1 MGLEQ
6 SSTLIHGAENSK
18 LYGTPLVARTKT
30 LLSHAHTLLFFQ
42 LEYMKEHRTFLMI
55 VDLKLRFSI
64 NESLINRDTDR
75 DSCSPLLYS
84 PLLTKEPIQD
94 SMPALGCVH
103 LFFFPFLPVIEFP
116 TLLIEELSSVDNFYE
131 TLSLC
136 RGLGQMR
143 PRKTL

>member
-1 MGLEQ
+1 M
-6 SSTLIHGAENSK
+6 T
-18 LYGTPLVARTKT
+18 
-30 LLSHAHTLLFFQ
+30 
-42 LEYMKEHRTFLMI
+42 
-55 VDLKLRFSI
+55 SI
-64 NESLINRDTDR
+64 LINRDTDR

-103 LFFFPFLPVIEFP
+103 RSLSHFFFFLPSCDRVP
-116 TLLIEELSSVDNFYE
+116 YALIEELSSVDNFYE

-143 PRKTL
+143 PRTTL